1 MTGVPQPLSGLRV
14 VDMTSLAMGPLATQ
28 ILGDYGADVIKVESL
43 PGDPFRNT
51 LPTNSPG
58 MGHVF
63 LQFNRNKR
71 SLAIDLKA
79 PSALAAFLK
88 LVATADIFVSN
99 VRPQAMAGLGL
110 GYEALKA
117 INPGIIYCAA
127 YGFSEQGPY
136 AGRPAADDTIQAM
149 SGLVDL
155 QARASGYT
163 VLTAS
168 VVADKAVGLTL
179 ASAIMAAVIQKMR
192 EGVGQFIE
200 VPMFET
206 MVAFVL
212 PEHLAGQAYLP
223 PRGPSGYG
231 RIINP
236 MRRPFATLDG
246 HLCVLPYTTPQWQRF
261 FRMIGRDDLAADPE
275 LADPV
280 RRNARTEEL
289 YGLIAAAMPHRT
301 TQAWVTDLLA
311 ADILFGEV
319 LGPEALLRD
328 PHLEVLGLFPI
339 VDHPTEGRIRLIA
352 PPVRSSTHAASLG
365 RLPPNLGQ
373 HSREILHELQLTDSD
388 IDGLLASG
396 SVIG

>member
-1 MTGVPQPLSGLRV
+1 MTPVPQPLAGLRV

-28 ILGDYGADVIKVESL
+28 ILGDYGADVIKVES
-43 PGDPFRNT
+43 PAGDPFRNT

-79 PSALAAFLK
+79 PAAREAFLK
-88 LVATADIFVSN
+88 LMATADIFVSN

-110 GYEALKA
+110 GYEALKTL
-117 INPGIIYCAA
+117 NPGLIYCAA
-127 YGFSEQGPY
+127 YGFSEAGPY

-149 SGLVDL
+149 SGLVEL
-155 QARASGYT
+155 QARASGHAL
-163 VLTAS
+163 LTAS

-179 ASAIMAAVIQKMR
+179 ASAIMAAVIQRMK

-223 PRGPSGYG
+223 PRGPSGYA

-236 MRRPFATLDG
+236 MRRPFATKDG
-246 HLCVLPYTTPQWQRF
+246 HLCVLPYTTAQWQRF

-280 RRNARTEEL
+280 KRNARTEAL
-289 YGLIAAAMPHRT
+289 YGLIADAMPGRT
-301 TQAWVTDLLA
+301 TQDWVRELLA

-328 PHLEVLGLFPI
+328 PHLEVMGMFPV
-339 VDHPTEGRIRLIA
+339 VDHPTEGRIHLIA
-352 PPVRSSTHAASLG
+352 PPVRSSTQATRIGLP
-365 RLPPNLGQ
+365 PPNLGQ
-373 HSREILHELQLTDSD
+373 HSREILRSLDVTDSA
-388 IDGLLASG
+388 IDALLAAG
-396 SVIG
+396 SLRA

>member
-43 PGDPFRNT
+43 AGDPFRNT

-155 QARASGYT
+155 QARASGHT

-246 HLCVLPYTTPQWQRF
+246 HLCVLPYTTPQW
-261 FRMIGRDDLAADPE
+261 
-275 LADPV
+275 
-280 RRNARTEEL
+280 
-289 YGLIAAAMPHRT
+289 
-301 TQAWVTDLLA
+301 
-311 ADILFGEV
+311 
-319 LGPEALLRD
+319 
-328 PHLEVLGLFPI
+328 
-339 VDHPTEGRIRLIA
+339 
-352 PPVRSSTHAASLG
+352 
-365 RLPPNLGQ
+365 
-373 HSREILHELQLTDSD
+373 
-388 IDGLLASG
+388 
-396 SVIG
+396 